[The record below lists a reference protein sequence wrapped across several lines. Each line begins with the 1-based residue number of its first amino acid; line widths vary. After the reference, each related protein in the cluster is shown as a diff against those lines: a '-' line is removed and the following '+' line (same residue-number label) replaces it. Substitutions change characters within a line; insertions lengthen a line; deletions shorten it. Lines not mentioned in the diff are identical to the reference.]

1 MNPINFQTVVEK
13 LRNKEMSEQEARE
26 LLSTLKSRNSDPLGN
41 PKEEEP
47 AMAPSVRDCKIES
60 SDIAVIGMSGQFPDA
75 VSVDEF
81 WHNLIQGHDAVREL
95 PSHYLKQSPLI
106 KDYRWG
112 GILEERD
119 CFDPLF
125 FNISPREAESM
136 NPHQRL
142 ILQESWKALEDAGY
156 NPKSLAEAQVGIFIG
171 AEPTGYLHESFTGYS
186 DALVASRL
194 SYYLDLKGPALVVN
208 TGCSSSAVALHLA
221 CDSLR
226 SGESTVA
233 LAGGAATLLDQSIL
247 SRLSDIGMLSQTGK
261 CHTFDEASDGTVIS
275 EGLGVVVL
283 KRLCNAIA
291 DGDPIYGVIKGSGMN
306 QDGAS
311 NGITA
316 PNGVAQEQ
324 LIRNVYEQFN
334 IDPEAIT
341 YVEAHGTGTQ
351 LGDPIET
358 NALIRAFRHF
368 TDKETYCAIG
378 SAKSFIGHTG
388 AAAGVIGLIKTLLSL
403 KHRRIPGLINFKTL
417 NPFIDLHASAFYV
430 NTLGTRWQSATGQP
444 LTAAINSFG
453 HSGTNVHLVLQ
464 EYEPPLSGMMDSP
477 MASGPHLIPLSAK
490 TQDRLLAYADK
501 LLRYLKGQSVQP
513 LIEPRTAAI
522 LPQVNTDLERHIR
535 RLLSDI
541 LLVQESELEDDLQE
555 CGMEPIH
562 FKQLEQQLHGE
573 LGIEVPLQVLRENHS
588 IQAIAA
594 YVAASSGGASA
605 SRVESSPKTIDRF
618 VEEEQGI
625 SDIQLE
631 KIAFTLQTGR
641 EAMEER
647 VIFLVQDVTDL
658 IIGLEA
664 FIQGKDEPGSIWRG
678 QVKKQKSAASVVGE
692 NLNESIERWMISGN
706 RKKLAESWVQGAD
719 IRWERL
725 YKDGIPGRMNLPTY
739 PFAKE
744 RYWKPEAGSENNPT
758 WTAPVP
764 TVIHPLLHTN
774 TSDLN
779 EQRYTSTFNGNEFFL
794 ADHVIQGQRVL
805 PGVAYLEMARMAVNM
820 AAGDIDPEQNAIY
833 MKNMVWAR
841 PITIRDQPV
850 QVHIGLYPDNDGEI
864 AYEIYSDESLNA
876 QSSEEQIVHSQG
888 SASVVRR
895 TDTPCVN
902 LSDLLDHCA
911 LYTISARECY
921 EAYKGMGID
930 YGPGHQAVESIRV
943 GQGQALAKLNLP
955 AGIADTQDVYQL
967 HPSLMDAALQAT
979 LGLRISLEDPHAIIP
994 TALPFA
1000 MQEMEIHGECPSSV
1014 WAWVRYSEASRLS
1027 DSLQKMDIDIFD
1039 DLGKVCVR
1047 MKGFAMRGL
1056 EREGSSTSYET
1067 NETLLF
1073 EPCWEEQAAVPG
1085 TAAYAENWVLLC
1097 DPSGHLK
1104 QAQIEA
1110 QLNGLHCIWLQSD
1123 AEDTGGRFQ
1132 QYAIQAFEHIQR
1144 ILLNKP
1150 KESVLVQI
1158 VTVHQGDLLSALSG
1172 LLKTA
1177 HLENPKLIG
1186 QLIAFDTEEDLE
1198 AIADRIRENSSSK
1211 PEQHIMYDAGR
1222 RYVAGWSEMAVT
1234 NNADEE
1240 MPWKDGG
1247 VYLITGGAGGLGLV
1261 FTEEIVHKS
1270 NGATVIL
1277 TGRSPLS
1284 DRKWNRMKEWEAL
1297 GARIIYKQVDVS
1309 DRTAV
1314 EDLMSEIQTEYGQL
1328 NGIVHSAGVIRD
1340 NFILKKTKAEMLE
1353 VMAPKVSGLINL
1365 DMASLSI
1372 PLDFFISFS
1381 SGSGALGNAGQA
1393 DYALANAFMDAFTK
1407 HRHGLVIAGKRHG
1420 RSLSVNWPLW
1430 RDGGMRVD
1438 AAVEQQMKRQQGM
1451 VAMQAD
1457 EGIRALYLALAS
1469 GKDQVMVIAG
1479 ERQRILDHV
1488 HRSPYELEIKKAV
1501 VTDQEDSH
1509 VFASN
1514 KNHAALTISEDQ
1526 LEEQAVQYIRQM
1538 LSTVIRLPA
1547 SRIEAE
1553 ASLDTYGIDSIMVM
1567 KLTNELE
1574 KIFGSLPKTLFF
1586 EYQTITA
1593 VTGYFLESYR
1603 DQLIDLLGVTSD
1615 SSRVEGQSRIQDAES
1630 NGESE
1635 LSKGVRPGRKR
1646 SRFVPQRIDR
1656 SPEHHDETLDIA
1668 IIGVSGRYPGARN
1681 IEEYWTNLQEG
1692 KDCIT
1697 EIPKDRWDH
1706 SIYYDADK
1714 DKPGKTY
1721 SRWGGFIDGVD
1732 QFDPL
1737 FFHIS
1742 PREAELMDPQERL
1755 FLESVY
1761 EAMED
1766 AGYTRQTLGQKH
1778 QGFGLEGNV
1787 GVYVGVMYEEY
1798 QLYGAEQTLLGNP
1811 VSLGASPSSIAN
1823 RISYWCNFHGPSM
1836 AVDTM
1841 CSSSLTAIH
1850 LACQSLQRHGCELA
1864 IAGGVNLTVHPNKYL
1879 MLAQGK
1885 FASSKGLCES
1895 FGEGGDGYVP
1905 GEGVG
1910 AVLLK
1915 PVSKAIEDGD
1925 HIYGVI
1931 KGSSINHGGKTN
1943 GYTVPNP
1950 TAQAALITQAYQSAK
1965 IDPRTISYMEAHG
1978 TGTSLGD
1985 PIEIAGLTKAF
1996 RVYTPDQQF
2005 CAIGSA
2011 KSNIGHCE
2019 SAAGI
2024 AGLTKVLLQMKHG
2037 QLAPSLHATTLNPN
2051 IDFSTTPFTVQQEL
2065 TEWKRPW
2072 IQMNGEMKEIPRR
2085 AGLSSFGAGGSNAH
2099 LVIEEYQPP
2108 QMANVIAVTPQ
2119 RPVIILLS
2127 AKSEDRLLVQAERLL
2142 GAIRNQQIPED
2153 DLLNMAYTLQVGRE
2167 AMEERMG
2174 FLVSSLKELEEHL
2187 HIFVQQ
2193 QDRGLQVFRG
2203 QVKRNQD
2210 SLAVFAADEDMAQTI
2225 EAWIAKGKYAKLLDL
2240 WVKGL
2245 VFDWNKL
2252 YGQNQPRRIS
2262 LPTYPFAEERYWVPQ
2277 TSSVRPEAHA
2287 AEAVIHPLVHRNTSD
2302 FAGQRYSSTFTGQE
2316 FFLRDHVV
2324 QGKRIL
2330 PGVAHLEMVRAAMTV
2345 AAGTVKEERIGVR
2358 LKNIAW
2364 VRPVVSEDRPLHIHT
2379 ELFLE
2384 ENGDVRFEITGEAES
2399 KDAEPVIY
2407 SQGIAVL
2414 RSAEDTPVL
2423 DIEMLRARC
2432 SDLVLEAES
2441 VYESLEQMGISYG
2454 ITHRGIET
2462 IYTGSDQV
2470 LAKLSLPAIVQNT
2483 LTDYM
2488 LHPAMADAAL
2498 QASAG
2503 LWLGA
2508 GNMGPTLPFA
2518 LQELDCWG
2526 HCDAD
2531 MWAYIRRSPGIGAGD
2546 SVQKLDIELCDLE
2559 GNVRVRMRGFSSR
2572 AAVAAGE
2579 DATLSMQSALPP
2591 EEEGVLLLTPSW
2603 REAPVAAD
2611 ATTPELTEHKVLL
2624 CELDHVTSQAVEAE
2638 LGRVVRCSTL
2648 QSDAEGVDARY
2659 EAYVIQILGEIQRIL
2674 NMRPKGK
2681 VLLQVVA
2688 PYNQENQLY
2697 RGIAGMFKTASL
2709 ENPLFHGQWLE
2720 VEADE
2725 TALDIA
2731 HKIQENACSPLD
2743 QEVRYQTS
2751 KRYVADWSDIVSES
2765 EPEGTLLPWK
2775 NGGVYLITG
2784 GAGGLGAIFADEIAV
2799 KSREVTLILTGRSI
2813 LSAEKHAELE
2823 ARMAAGTK
2831 LVYRQTNV
2839 ADKQEVQALITNVRQ
2854 EFGALDGIIHS
2865 AGVVKDSF
2873 ILKKTE
2879 ADVLEV
2885 LAPKVKGVLNLDE
2898 ASAEVP
2904 LDFYVIFSSGS
2915 GAVGNVGQAD
2925 YAAANAFMDRY
2936 AYYRNTL
2943 VAAGKRWGRT
2953 LSVNWPLWKEGGM
2966 RVDEDTEQRM
2976 QQATGMVPMQTH
2988 SGLQALYQALASGH
3002 DQVLVAE
3009 GNVRRL
3015 RSSYTSIVHDPPQGA
3030 AKPLSDKPSQQGKQ
3044 TDSIAKLQ
3052 MLRDKAIV
3060 FFKEMLS
3067 SVIKLP
3073 AHRIDADASLDKYGI
3088 DSVMVMN
3095 MTNQLEKSF
3104 GSLSKTLL
3112 FEYQSIHELTDYF
3125 MEMHQ
3130 VQLTQWLGVED
3141 KEEVPLTRHSTLA
3154 NSAEPVSAVIGTG
3167 RRRAQTALRVE
3178 AQPQSSALDIAIV
3191 GISGRY
3197 PGAQNIEAYW
3207 DNLRDGKDCITE
3219 IPADRWDFSR
3229 YYDIDKNKAG
3239 KTNSKWGGFL
3249 DGVDRFDPLF
3259 FHISPREAELMD
3271 PQERLFLE
3279 CAYETLEDAG
3289 YTREMLGSQ
3298 QDPGGTNNVGVFVG
3312 VMYEEYQL
3320 YGAAAQSQGRPVAL
3334 HGNPSSIA
3342 NRVSYFGNFH
3352 GPSMAIDTMC
3362 SSSLTAI
3369 HLACQSIRQGS
3380 CELAIAGGVNV
3391 SIHPNKYLLL
3401 GQGNF
3406 ASSKG
3411 RCESFGVDGDGYVP
3425 SEGVGAV
3432 LLKPLSR
3439 AIADGDQIYGVIKG
3453 TAINHGGKT
3462 NGYTVPNPKAQAR
3475 VIEQAFQESGIDPR
3489 TITYMEAHGTGTSLG
3504 DPIEISGLT
3513 KTFSAYTTDK
3523 QFCSIGSVK
3532 SNIGHC
3538 ESAAGI
3544 AGLTKILLQMKHRKL
3559 VPTLHAETLNPN
3571 IDFESTPFVVQQQ
3584 LADWN
3589 QPAFVIDGQS
3599 RTYPRRAG
3607 ISSFGAGGSNAHIVI
3622 EEYVSSEGEQPLVAF
3637 QSDHPAVIVLSATN
3651 KERLYEQAKR
3661 LRTAI
3666 QRRSLTDADLANM
3679 AYTLQVGR
3687 EAMEERLALLADSMK
3702 DLERKLDDFLGNQE
3716 GSMDVYQGQVRNQ
3729 KDRLALFDADEDL
3742 QIAMEAWLDKGKY
3755 AKLLNL
3761 WVHGVPFD
3769 WNKLYGDHK
3778 PRRISLPTYAFA
3790 RERYWLPETEAKTHN
3805 GSQIVSVKSQFSL
3818 DKTYL
3823 DRLLDDVLNE
3833 AITVDAALIEMA
3845 QTRREL

>member
-13 LRNKEMSEQEARE
+13 LRNKEMSEQEAKE
-26 LLSTLKSRNSDPLGN
+26 LLSTLKSRNSDLPDN
-41 PKEEEP
+41 PNEEEP
-47 AMAPSVRDCKIES
+47 VMAPSVHDYKIES
-60 SDIAVIGMSGQFPDA
+60 SDIAVVGMSGQFPDA

-81 WHNLIQGHDAVREL
+81 WHNLIQGRDAVREL
-95 PSHYLKQSPLI
+95 PPHYMKQNPLI

-112 GILEERD
+112 GVLEERD

-226 SGESTVA
+226 SGESAVA

-283 KRLCNAIA
+283 KRLRDAIA

-324 LIRNVYEQFN
+324 LIRNVYEQYN

-368 TDKETYCAIG
+368 TDKESYCAIG
-378 SAKSFIGHTG
+378 SAKSYIGHTG

-430 NTLGTRWQSATGQP
+430 NTSGMSWQSATGQP

-453 HSGTNVHLVLQ
+453 HSGTNVHLVIQ
-464 EYEPPLSGMMDSP
+464 EYEPLSDMMDSP
-477 MASGPHLIPLSAK
+477 MASGPYLIPLSAK
-490 TQDRLLAYADK
+490 TKDRLLAYADK
-501 LLRYLKGQSVQP
+501 LLRYLKGQSAETLVETP
-513 LIEPRTAAI
+513 AAAI
-522 LPQVNTDLERHIR
+522 LPQAGTDLERHIR
-535 RLLSDI
+535 CLLSDI
-541 LLVQESELEDDLQE
+541 LLVEESELEDDLQE

-562 FKQLEQQLHGE
+562 FKQLEQKLQSE
-573 LGIEVPLQVLRENHS
+573 LGVEIPLQVLRENNS

-594 YVAASSGGASA
+594 YAAASTSGGASN
-605 SRVESSPKTIDRF
+605 VESSPKTIGHF
-618 VEEEQGI
+618 VEEDQGL

-658 IIGLEA
+658 IFGLEA
-664 FIQGKDEPGSIWRG
+664 FVQGKDEPGKIWAG
-678 QVKKQKSAASVVGE
+678 QVKKEKSAATFVDE
-692 NLNESIERWMISGN
+692 DLNESLERWMIKGN
-706 RKKLAESWVQGAD
+706 QKKLAESWVQGAS
-719 IRWERL
+719 ISWERL

-744 RYWKPEAGSENNPT
+744 RYWKPEAGSENT
-758 WTAPVP
+758 LTRIAPVP
-764 TVIHPLLHTN
+764 AFIHPLLHTN

-805 PGVAYLEMARMAVNM
+805 PGVAYLEMAQMAVSM
-820 AAGDIDPEQNAIY
+820 AGDIDLEQNAIY

-850 QVHIGLYPDNDGEI
+850 QVHIGLYPENDAEI

-876 QSSEEQIVHSQG
+876 QSSEELIVHSQG

-895 TDTPCVN
+895 TDAPCVN
-902 LSDLLDHCA
+902 LADVLDHCK

-955 AGIADTQDVYQL
+955 AGIADTKNAYQL

-979 LGLRISLEDPHAIIP
+979 LGLRINPGEPHAVIP

-1000 MQEMEIHGECPSSV
+1000 MQEMEIHGECPTSV
-1014 WAWVRYSEASRLS
+1014 WAWVRYSEGSQYS
-1027 DSLQKMDIDIFD
+1027 DTLQKMDIDVFD
-1039 DLGKVCVR
+1039 DLGKIYVR
-1047 MKGFAMRGL
+1047 MKGFAMRRL
-1056 EREGSSTSYET
+1056 EGEGFSTAYETNET

-1073 EPCWEEQAAVPG
+1073 EPCWGEQAAVPG

-1110 QLNGLHCIWLQSD
+1110 QLNGVHCIWLESD

-1150 KESVLVQI
+1150 KGSVLVQI
-1158 VTVHQGDLLSALSG
+1158 VTVQQDDLLSSLSG

-1177 HLENPKLIG
+1177 HLENPKLVG
-1186 QLIAFDTEEDLE
+1186 QLIAFDTGEDLGT
-1198 AIADRIRENSSSK
+1198 IADRIRENSSSK
-1211 PEQHIMYDAGR
+1211 PEQHIMYEAGR
-1222 RYVAGWSEMAVT
+1222 RYVAGWSEMKVT

-1247 VYLITGGAGGLGLV
+1247 IYLITGGAGGLGLV
-1261 FTEEIVHKS
+1261 FTEEAVRKS
-1270 NGATVIL
+1270 NGATIIL

-1284 DRKWNRMKEWEAL
+1284 DHKWERMKEWEAL

-1314 EDLMSEIQTEYGQL
+1314 EDLMSEIQTEYGQV

-1340 NFILKKTKAEMLE
+1340 NFILKKTQAEMLE

-1365 DMASLSI
+1365 DVASQSI

-1407 HRHGLVIAGKRHG
+1407 HRNDLVIAGKRRG

-1438 AAVEQQMKRQQGM
+1438 AAVEQQMKQQQGM
-1451 VAMQAD
+1451 VAMQA
-1457 EGIRALYLALAS
+1457 EVGIRALYLALAS
-1469 GKDQVMVIAG
+1469 GKAQVMIIAG

-1488 HRSPYELEIKKAV
+1488 HRSPYEVGIKNTV
-1501 VTDQEDSH
+1501 LTDNEDNP

-1547 SRIEAE
+1547 SRIDAE

-1603 DQLIDLLGVTSD
+1603 DQLIDLLGVTD
-1615 SSRVEGQSRIQDAES
+1615 SSRAEDQPRIHAES
-1630 NGESE
+1630 NAKSE
-1635 LSKGVRPGRKR
+1635 PSKVGRPGRKR

-1656 SPEHHDETLDIA
+1656 SPENHSEALDIA

-1706 SIYYDADK
+1706 CIYYDADK

-1915 PVSKAIEDGD
+1915 PMSKAIEDGD

-1950 TAQAALITQAYQSAK
+1950 AAHAALISQAYQSAK
-1965 IDPRTISYMEAHG
+1965 IDPRTISYVEAHG

-1996 RVYTPDQQF
+1996 RGYTQDQQF

-2024 AGLTKVLLQMKHG
+2024 AGLTKVLLQMKYG
-2037 QLAPSLHATTLNPN
+2037 QLAPSLHAKTLNPN

-2065 TEWKRPW
+2065 AEWKRPW
-2072 IQMNGEMKEIPRR
+2072 IQMNGEMKEFPRR

-2108 QMANVIAVTPQ
+2108 HAANVIAVTPQ

-2127 AKSEDRLLVQAERLL
+2127 AKTEDRLLVQAERLL
-2142 GAIRNQQIPED
+2142 AVIRKQQFPED

-2167 AMEERMG
+2167 AMEERIG
-2174 FLVSSLKELEEHL
+2174 FLVSSLKELEEYL
-2187 HIFVQQ
+2187 HSFVQQ

-2252 YGQNQPRRIS
+2252 YGKNPPRRIS

-2277 TSSVRPEAHA
+2277 MSSARPDVHA

-2330 PGVAHLEMVRAAMTV
+2330 PGVAHLEMVRAAMSV
-2345 AAGTVKEERIGVR
+2345 AAGTVKEEHINVR

-2364 VRPVVSEDRPLHIHT
+2364 IRPVVYEDQPLHIHT
-2379 ELFLE
+2379 ELSLE
-2384 ENGDVRFEITGEAES
+2384 ENGDVIFEITGEAES

-2414 RSAEDTPVL
+2414 RSVEDMPVM
-2423 DIEMLRARC
+2423 DIEVLRARC
-2432 SDLVLEAES
+2432 SELVLDAES
-2441 VYESLEQMGISYG
+2441 VYESLDQMGISYG

-2462 IYTGSDQV
+2462 IYMGADQV
-2470 LAKLSLPAIVQNT
+2470 LAKLSLPVIVQNT

-2498 QASAG
+2498 QASVG
-2503 LWLGA
+2503 LWLRA
-2508 GNMGPTLPFA
+2508 GNMGATLPFA
-2518 LQELDCWG
+2518 LQELDCLG
-2526 HCDAD
+2526 PCDAD
-2531 MWAYIRRSPGIGAGD
+2531 MWAYIRRSPGSGIGD
-2546 SVQKLDIELCDLE
+2546 PVQKLDIELCDLE

-2572 AAVAAGE
+2572 AAEAVGG
-2579 DATLSMQSALPP
+2579 DATPSMQITLPS
-2591 EEEGVLLLTPSW
+2591 EEEGLLLLTPSW

-2611 ATTPELTEHKVLL
+2611 ASTPEFAEHKVLL
-2624 CELDHVTSQAVEAE
+2624 CELDHVASQAVEAG
-2638 LGRVVRCSTL
+2638 LGHVVRCSTL
-2648 QSDAEGVDARY
+2648 QSDAEGLDDRY
-2659 EAYVIQILGEIQRIL
+2659 EAYVIQIFREIQRML

-2681 VLLQVVA
+2681 VLLQVVV
-2688 PYNQENQLY
+2688 PYMQENQLY

-2709 ENPLFHGQWLE
+2709 ENPHFHGQWLE

-2743 QEVRYQTS
+2743 QEIRYQAS
-2751 KRYVADWSDIVSES
+2751 KRHVADWSNVVSES
-2765 EPEGTLLPWK
+2765 EHDGTLLPWK
-2775 NGGVYLITG
+2775 NGGVYIITG
-2784 GAGGLGAIFADEIAV
+2784 GAGGLGAIFAAEIATMN
-2799 KSREVTLILTGRSI
+2799 REVTLILTGRSI
-2813 LSAEKHAELE
+2813 LSAQKHAELK

-2839 ADKQEVQALITNVRQ
+2839 ADRQEVQELITSVRQ

-2865 AGVVKDSF
+2865 AGVVKDGF
-2873 ILKKTE
+2873 ILKKSE

-2936 AYYRNTL
+2936 ANYRNTL

-2966 RVDEDTEQRM
+2966 RVDEDTELRM
-2976 QQATGMVPMQTH
+2976 QQATGMIPMQTH

-3009 GNVRRL
+3009 GNVRKL
-3015 RSSYTSIVHDPPQGA
+3015 RSSYTNIVHDQHQGA
-3030 AKPLSDKPSQQGKQ
+3030 AKSLSDEPNLQGSQTG
-3044 TDSIAKLQ
+3044 SVAKLQ
-3052 MLRDKAIV
+3052 IVRDKAIV
-3060 FFKEMLS
+3060 FFKELLS

-3073 AHRIDADASLDKYGI
+3073 ANRIDADASLDKYGI

-3095 MTNQLEKSF
+3095 ITNQLEKSF

-3112 FEYQSIHELTDYF
+3112 FEYQSIHELADYF
-3125 MEMHQ
+3125 MEMHRD
-3130 VQLTQWLGVED
+3130 QLIQKLGVED
-3141 KEEVPLTRHSTLA
+3141 KETVPLNRHSILG
-3154 NSAEPVSAVIGTG
+3154 NSAEEPISAVIGTG

-3178 AQPQSSALDIAIV
+3178 AQSQPPALDIAIV

-3207 DNLRDGKDCITE
+3207 DNLRDGKDSITE

-3229 YYDIDKNKAG
+3229 YYDIDKDKAG
-3239 KTNSKWGGFL
+3239 KTNTKWGGFL

-3298 QDPGGTNNVGVFVG
+3298 QDPSGTNNVGVFVG

-3320 YGAAAQSQGRPVAL
+3320 YGAAAQSQGKPVAL

-3439 AIADGDQIYGVIKG
+3439 ALADGDQIYGIIKG

-3475 VIEQAFQESGIDPR
+3475 VIEQAFKESGIDPR

-3504 DPIEISGLT
+3504 DPIEIAGLT

-3589 QPAFVIDGQS
+3589 QPVFMIDGQS

-3622 EEYVSSEGEQPLVAF
+3622 EEYVSSEGEQPLVEF
-3637 QSDHPAVIVLSATN
+3637 QPDHPAVIVLSATN

-3666 QRRSLTDADLANM
+3666 QMRSLTDADLANM

-3687 EAMEERLALLADSMK
+3687 EAMEERLAILADSMK
-3702 DLERKLDDFLGNQE
+3702 DLERKLDDYLGNQE
-3716 GSMDVYQGQVRNQ
+3716 GLIDVYQGQVRSQ
-3729 KDRLALFDADEDL
+3729 KDRLALFDEDEDL
-3742 QIAMEAWLDKGKY
+3742 QVAMEAWLDKGKY

-3790 RERYWLPETEAKTHN
+3790 RERYWLPETAAKTRN
-3805 GSQIVSVKSQFSL
+3805 RSQIVSAESQFSL

-3823 DRLLDDVLNE
+3823 NRLLDDVLNE
-3833 AITVDAALIEMA
+3833 AITVDAALIEIA
-3845 QTRREL
+3845 QSRREL